1 MLRATLFVATCA
13 VVLAAA
19 TPAVAEE
26 DTLPDH
32 RGHAEFQQYC
42 ASCHGEEADGRGPMA
57 GDLQVPPADLRLLG
71 QRYGMPLPRP
81 KLVAFIDGRTHVR
94 GHGSRAMPVWGKRL
108 HEQSRGD
115 QAHEGHVRGSILVI
129 VDYLETLQLPPTE
142 EDD

>member
-1 MLRATLFVATCA
+1 MRRTTFWTATCA
-13 VVLAAA
+13 LAAA
-19 TPAVAEE
+19 IALSTAAEE
-26 DTLPDH
+26 GPLPDH

-42 ASCHGEEADGRGPMA
+42 ASCHGPKADGRGPMA

-81 KLVAFIDGRTHVR
+81 KLVAFIDGRTRVR
-94 GHGSRAMPVWGKRL
+94 GHGSREMPVWGKKL

-115 QAHEGHVRGSILVI
+115 QAHEGHVRGSILVVI
-129 VDYLETLQLPPTE
+129 DYLEALQLPVS